1 MQSLLNAD
9 NLGCEHGFMSELK
22 MRFVLGLETATWDS
36 ITASQLYLTPDM
48 RFTCNGMVTKWII
61 AANVNSD
68 KPHTAELQLWR
79 NTTNGVYERKN
90 GTQITMTASP
100 RAVYE
105 FDNFSPIPFQAGDFL
120 GLYLP
125 LSEVITLY
133 SEDTNSIIN
142 YYIGTGW
149 SHDPLSSKI
158 NRTSLASSYFH
169 PMVSVE
175 ISELGTSG
183 SCRYTSSTGA
193 RSYLSDTRSVIS
205 TDNHPLI
212 ISKLNMSIKIP
223 VTILHHIFTA
233 TKSASVSIS
242 SLMVCLFE

>member
-1 MQSLLNAD
+1 
-9 NLGCEHGFMSELK
+9 MSELK
-22 MRFVLGLETATWDS
+22 MRFLLGLETAEWGPMSSTVS
-36 ITASQLYLTPDM
+36 HQFLTPDM
-48 RFTCNGMVTKWII
+48 RFTCNGMITKWIV
-61 AANVNSD
+61 AANVNSVE
-68 KPHTAELQLWR
+68 PHTAELQLWR
-79 NTTNGVYERKN
+79 NTTNGVYKRIN
-90 GTQITMTASP
+90 GTQITMTHSP

-105 FDNFSPIPFQAGDFL
+105 FDNFSPIPFQVGDFL

-125 LSEVITLY
+125 FSKVITLY
-133 SEDTNSIIN
+133 SEDTNSTIN
-142 YYIGTGW
+142 YYIDTGG

-158 NRTSLASSYFH
+158 NTTSLASSYYL

-175 ISELGTSG
+175 ICELGTNR

-193 RSYLSDTRSVIS
+193 SSYLTDTRSVIS

-212 ISKLNMSIKIP
+212 ISKLNKSIKIP
-223 VTILHHIFTA
+223 VTILYHIFTA